1 MIKQTFQC
9 TVRVKKTGSAVLKIK
24 HVVLLFMFSAFYC
37 NGEENEPQPDYP
49 WLDDMHEN
57 IAQSV
62 QDSAIWFDDFFFL
75 NGVMHQETAQAEA
88 RIRLGWEPRTR
99 SLNQFQNRFKVRVR
113 LPNLKNRLDVVLS
126 DYDDETELG
135 NERLGQNDSFGDTD
149 RLNLALQWRSRP
161 NSGFS
166 HRIGIGR
173 GFQTFVKSRYR
184 NHYSL
189 AADTL
194 MRVEGSIYYYS
205 DDGFGSHFST
215 KFDYSAT
222 AATLYRFDNNF
233 YYRDRTED
241 WLWRHSWQ
249 SLHQFDEK
257 TAIISGYYIEGLSRP
272 NYQLN
277 EHYVSVRWRQ
287 NALRKWLFYELEPF
301 ILWRRDEHFAPSYG
315 LALRVEGFFGHS

>member
-1 MIKQTFQC
+1 MHSNNY
-9 TVRVKKTGSAVLKIK
+9 VNTGKATLKINYI
-24 HVVLLFMFSAFYC
+24 VLLMLSIALQC
-37 NGEENEPQPDYP
+37 QSQEREQQQDAQKDDNH

-75 NGVMHQETAQAEA
+75 DGVMHQETAQAEA
-88 RIRLGWEPRTR
+88 RIRLGWEPRSR
-99 SLNQFQNRFKVRVR
+99 ELNQFQNRFRVRVR

-135 NERLGQNDSFGDTD
+135 NERLGRDDNFGDKD
-149 RLNLALQWRSRP
+149 RLNLALRWRSRP
-161 NSGFS
+161 DSGFS
-166 HRIGIGR
+166 HRIGVGR
-173 GFQTFVKSRYR
+173 GLQTFVKSRYR

-189 AADTL
+189 ADDTL
-194 MRVEGSIYYYS
+194 MRIEGSIYYYS

-215 KFDYSAT
+215 KFE
-222 AATLYRFDNNF
+222 TLYRFDNNF
-233 YYRDRTED
+233 YYRDKTED

-249 SLHQFDEK
+249 SLHQFDQK

-272 NYQLN
+272 NYRLN

-287 NALRKWLFYELEPF
+287 NALREWLFYEIEPF